1 MTATSAML
9 PCPFCGRDAIIYE
22 WDATQSGELVSG
34 QQLIYSTMRH
44 LYQPRCSSCECK
56 LDNGWYEK
64 DDAIEEW
71 NRRQPRRRSSHE

>member
-1 MTATSAML
+1 MTDTSAML

-22 WDATQSGELVSG
+22 WDEL
-34 QQLIYSTMRH
+34 YSTMRH